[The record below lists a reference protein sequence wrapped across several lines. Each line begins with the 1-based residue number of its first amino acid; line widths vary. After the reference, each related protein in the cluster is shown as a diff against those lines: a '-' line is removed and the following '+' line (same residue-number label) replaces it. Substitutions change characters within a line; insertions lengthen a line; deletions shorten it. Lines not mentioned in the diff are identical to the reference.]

1 MPFVNEQVTDAEID
15 AYDLTL
21 EKGKGHWWTR
31 DQERDF
37 YLWGGECGN
46 PARGQELHGRFRL
59 YIAGTKLELGISL
72 GHWSKN
78 WHVKPYLVGWDQLLW
93 LDPSDCG
100 GLDRGQ
106 VIGVL
111 KEALVAYGR
120 NGRKNLNTPERI
132 VQFGF

>member
-1 MPFVNEQVTDAEID
+1 MPFVNEQVTDTEID

-46 PARGQELHGRFRL
+46 PARGEELHGRFRL

-93 LDPSDCG
+93 LDPLDCG

-120 NGRKNLNTPERI
+120 NGRENLNTPERI

>member
-1 MPFVNEQVTDAEID
+1 MPFVNERVSDAEID

-31 DQERDF
+31 DQQRDF

-100 GLDRGQ
+100 GLDREQ

-120 NGRKNLNTPERI
+120 NGRENLNTPERI